1 MSSRGNHALQ
11 FRHWTSDSR
20 LFLILQPFSV
30 LKRRSRKSLPSSLF
44 QTEESFLEIHREIR
58 IFAPLENGDEWG
70 SYAFPKVGAVPL
82 FNLWRLRRS
91 V

>member
-1 MSSRGNHALQ
+1 MSSRGNHTLQ
-11 FRHWTSDSR
+11 CRHWASDSR

-44 QTEESFLEIHREIR
+44 QREESFLEIHRKIR
-58 IFAPLENGDEWG
+58 IFAPSENGDEWG
-70 SYAFPKVGAVPL
+70 FYAFSKDEAVPL